1 MAGRLKPARP
11 ALLLVVAVVLVHGLA
26 VREVAQGM
34 RDLDPAAA
42 MPARID
48 VAFVRELEPV
58 APPVVDAA
66 PVAEPPA
73 PVVPPRPPRQASPPK
88 PAASAPEVS
97 PAASAPEPSLVAS
110 APVDAVAAAGAASE
124 PEPPASAPGVV
135 AAASAAEPAPSA
147 SAAPDEAP
155 FPVAAAST
163 PEPAASAVAGYEW
176 PASTRITYV
185 LTGNV
190 RGEVHGSAQVD
201 WIRAS
206 PRYEVHLD
214 VTVGMKIAPVYSRRM
229 TSAGQLTDAGL
240 APERYDEES
249 KVPFRD
255 PRRNRIGFEPDTV
268 VLSKGQRVD
277 RLPGVQDS
285 ASQFVQ
291 MSYLFSRRPQL
302 LQAGAVVE
310 MPLALPRRQSVWIYD
325 VGEQEMIP
333 TPFGPLEALRLKPR
347 RESKK
352 GDDLTADVWF
362 APGLRYLPVRIRIQQ
377 DEETFLDLTIDR
389 KPQLAQ

>member
-11 ALLLVVAVVLVHGLA
+11 AVVLVVAVMLVHWLV
-26 VREVAQGM
+26 VRHVAQGM

-48 VAFVRELEPV
+48 VAFVRELEPE
-58 APPVVDAA
+58 APPPLADV
-66 PVAEPPA
+66 A
-73 PVVPPRPPRQASPPK
+73 PVVEPPSLAVVPRPPRQASPAK
-88 PAASAPEVS
+88 PAASAPDVS
-97 PAASAPEPSLVAS
+97 PAASAPEPSMVAS
-110 APVDAVAAAGAASE
+110 APVDEAAATVIE
-124 PEPPASAPGVV
+124 PEPPASAPEVFY
-135 AAASAAEPAPSA
+135 AAASAAESSLPASAPTPESLSAAVSA
-147 SAAPDEAP
+147 SAPTA
-155 FPVAAAST
+155 
-163 PEPAASAVAGYEW
+163 AASAVAGFEW
-176 PASTRITYV
+176 PASTRLTYV

-229 TSAGQLTDAGL
+229 TSAGQLTDSGL
-240 APERYDEES
+240 VPERYDEES

-255 PRRNRIGFEPDTV
+255 PRRNRIGFDADAV

-291 MSYLFSRRPQL
+291 MSFLFSRRPDL
-302 LQAGAVVE
+302 LQPGAVVE

-325 VGEQEMIP
+325 VGEQETIP

-352 GDDLTADVWF
+352 GDELTAEVWF
-362 APGLRYLPVRIRIQQ
+362 APALRYLPVRIRIQQ